1 MKTKYN
7 LLALSLALALSATN
21 SAWAHSPAATT
32 TISDQASSEQTTQS
46 LDQIIAIA
54 LEQDASHSQLIAQ
67 SQATL
72 SGGQAKATLMDPTIK
87 VGFGGIPVDS
97 FSLDQDPMSNV
108 SLGVMQKFDRGDTI
122 ELQSTQALQQSNA
135 IAEQA
140 NVRQQDVITTVTA
153 LWLELG
159 YNQKAQQ
166 LLMKQQQWLK
176 QLVTNLDANYALGL
190 NDSQDVLAAQLKLSQ
205 LEQKLVSN
213 QQMQRK
219 LLSQLSEWLGADWLQ
234 KSAHL
239 STTNQVAWPHLQQI
253 LAASDT
259 AQARYQLLM
268 QHPAVKSLDSSVSSA
283 QTQVSIAKEAYS
295 PQFGMEVMYAHR
307 EANNM
312 RGEPAPDMVS
322 AYLTMDI
329 PLFTG
334 SKQDKAL
341 ESAQY
346 QVGAAKSQRDAW
358 LARMEAQLSGL
369 ISDRDHIQQRIDQ
382 YQDSLLTQAQAQSAA
397 VERGYQNNSA
407 SFGDIVTSSITELSI
422 QLELERLI
430 TDLNLTNNQIANLVG
445 IYATESQANSHQP
458 LRR

>member
-1 MKTKYN
+1 
-7 LLALSLALALSATN
+7 
-21 SAWAHSPAATT
+21 
-32 TISDQASSEQTTQS
+32 
-46 LDQIIAIA
+46 
-54 LEQDASHSQLIAQ
+54 
-67 SQATL
+67 
-72 SGGQAKATLMDPTIK
+72 
-87 VGFGGIPVDS
+87 
-97 FSLDQDPMSNV
+97 
-108 SLGVMQKFDRGDTI
+108 
-122 ELQSTQALQQSNA
+122 
-135 IAEQA
+135 
-140 NVRQQDVITTVTA
+140 
-153 LWLELG
+153 
-159 YNQKAQQ
+159 
-166 LLMKQQQWLK
+166 
-176 QLVTNLDANYALGL
+176 
-190 NDSQDVLAAQLKLSQ
+190 
-205 LEQKLVSN
+205 
-213 QQMQRK
+213 
-219 LLSQLSEWLGADWLQ
+219 
-234 KSAHL
+234 
-239 STTNQVAWPHLQQI
+239 
-253 LAASDT
+253 
-259 AQARYQLLM
+259 
-268 QHPAVKSLDSSVSSA
+268 
-283 QTQVSIAKEAYS
+283 
-295 PQFGMEVMYAHR
+295 
-307 EANNM
+307 M

-322 AYLTMDI
+322 TYLTMDI